1 MVDKGSSQTVQK
13 RTRYGAL
20 GERGG
25 GGKMVQALAGK
36 VRRQCKWDEVGKLKV
51 ESR

>member
-20 GERGG
+20 GGG
-25 GGKMVQALAGK
+25 DGPGTG
-36 VRRQCKWDEVGKLKV
+36 R
-51 ESR
+51 ESEETGQMG